1 MNGLSYLKIKVR
13 KSHQL
18 NDKFKADL
26 QSAVRFEFIQRE
38 KDSYLHSSSD
48 ALKCCSQLQ
57 IAIHAGHNNKCQK
70 FM

>member
-13 KSHQL
+13 KSH
-18 NDKFKADL
+18 DEFKADL
-26 QSAVRFEFIQRE
+26 QSAVRFELIQRE
-38 KDSYLHSSSD
+38 RDDYLHSSSD

-57 IAIHAGHNNKCQK
+57 IAIHARHNNKCQK